1 MNTELI
7 KELIKKN
14 SQYKSI
20 LTVLNGNDWLLFM
33 ATFVRRINPVTI
45 IFWLY
50 LGSLLV
56 AFLISIFAFN
66 LMLLNS
72 RIWII
77 GIIGGLLLSLL
88 VTPILHEFIHSF
100 FYKLLGAKKVVFK
113 WSKRLLRFNIY
124 SSDFVLSKKNYYVIS
139 LVAFLLFSVTPFAL
153 SFFFNN
159 VLFLLLQSLSIF
171 HSFYALKDLAVCSY
185 LYKHHNSY
193 LHIGQD
199 ERTVFYKN
207 IE

>member
-1 MNTELI
+1 MNT
-7 KELIKKN
+7 ELIKKN

-50 LGSLLV
+50 LASLLV

-185 LYKHHNSY
+185 LYKHRNSY

-199 ERTVFYKN
+199 ERAVFYKN

>member
-1 MNTELI
+1 MNT
-7 KELIKKN
+7 ELIKKN

-139 LVAFLLFSVTPFAL
+139 LVAFLLFSVTPFTL

-199 ERTVFYKN
+199 ERAVFYKN